1 MSSLLSQSSSLIAF
15 VQVVEAGSFSAAARI
30 AGTTP
35 SAISK
40 GIARLEKKLNV
51 TLFRRSTRT
60 LSLTPDGHLFFERVA
75 PLLRA
80 LEDSEDAIRPTG
92 NVRGHLR
99 VSMPSELG
107 RLLLPRIGEAF
118 LVDHPQVDVDLNLL
132 DHHVDL
138 ISEGYDVIFRVG
150 SLGDSNLR
158 ARTLAH
164 LNMALVASPDFL
176 RKRGNPRA
184 IDDLRNLPFVRY
196 QLNGRTLPIVFAS
209 GETLLPKG
217 RIGLDSGFG
226 LRTAALDGMGVAYL
240 MRCIV
245 QQDLEEGRLVQLL
258 PEQALPSL
266 ELHAVHA
273 FGTNTPIRVKLFTDF
288 VQGEVK
294 RLASQ
299 SSSPPAGSEAE
310 GG

>member
-15 VQVVEAGSFSAAARI
+15 VRVVEAGSFSAAARSV
-30 AGTTP
+30 GTTP

-40 GIARLEKKLNV
+40 SIARLEKKLNV

-60 LSLTPDGHLFFERVA
+60 LGLTPDGYLFFERVA

-92 NVRGHLR
+92 TVRGHLR

-107 RLLLPRIGEAF
+107 RLLLPRIGSSF
-118 LVDHPQVDVDLNLL
+118 LAEHPEVDIDLNLL

-158 ARTLAH
+158 ARTLARMD
-164 LNMALVASPDFL
+164 MALVASPDFL
-176 RKRGNPRA
+176 QARGQPA
-184 IDDLRNLPFVRY
+184 TVDDLRDLPFVRY
-196 QLNGRTLPIVFAS
+196 QLSGRTLPILFEN

-226 LRTAALDGMGVAYL
+226 LRTAAIDGMGVAYL

-245 QQDLEEGRLVQLL
+245 QQDLNEGRLVQLL
-258 PEQALPSL
+258 EKHALPAL

-273 FGTNTPIRVKLFTDF
+273 FGSNTPIRVKLFTDF
-288 VQGEVK
+288 VQKQVQQLSLSGVT
-294 RLASQ
+294 
-299 SSSPPAGSEAE
+299 
-310 GG
+310 

>member
-15 VQVVEAGSFSAAARI
+15 VRVVEAGSFSGAARHL
-30 AGTTP
+30 GTTP

-40 GIARLEKKLNV
+40 GIARLEKQLNV

-60 LSLTPDGHLFFERVA
+60 LRLTPDGHLFFERVA

-80 LEDSEDAIRPTG
+80 LEDSGDAIRPTG
-92 NVRGHLR
+92 SVRGHLR
-99 VSMPSELG
+99 ASMPSELG
-107 RLLLPRIGEAF
+107 RLLLPGIGSSF
-118 LVDHPQVDVDLNLL
+118 LLEHPDLEVDLNLQ

-138 ISEGYDVIFRVG
+138 ITEGYDVIFRVG

-158 ARTLAH
+158 ARTLAR
-164 LNMALVASPDFL
+164 MAMVLVASPGFL
-176 RKRGNPRA
+176 QAQGRPET
-184 IDDLRNLPFVRY
+184 ISELRNLPFARY
-196 QLNGRTLPIVFAS
+196 QLGGRTLPIVFAS

-226 LRTAALDGMGVAYL
+226 LRTAALDSMGVAYL

-245 QQDLEEGRLVQLL
+245 QQDLEEGRLIRLL

-266 ELHAVHA
+266 ELHAIHG
-273 FGTNTPIRVKLFTDF
+273 FGVNTPIRVKLFTDF
-288 VQGEVK
+288 VQKEIQ
-294 RLASQ
+294 RLL
-299 SSSPPAGSEAE
+299 G
-310 GG
+310 

>member
-15 VQVVEAGSFSAAARI
+15 VRVVEAGSFSGAARHL
-30 AGTTP
+30 GTTP

-40 GIARLEKKLNV
+40 GIARLEKQLNV

-80 LEDSEDAIRPTG
+80 LEDSGDAIRPTG
-92 NVRGHLR
+92 SVRGHLR
-99 VSMPSELG
+99 ASMPSELG
-107 RLLLPRIGEAF
+107 RLLLPGIGSSF
-118 LVDHPQVDVDLNLL
+118 LLEHPDLEVDLNLQ

-138 ISEGYDVIFRVG
+138 ITEGYDVIFRVG

-158 ARTLAH
+158 ARTLAR
-164 LNMALVASPDFL
+164 MAMVLVASPGFL
-176 RKRGNPRA
+176 QAQGRPET
-184 IDDLRNLPFVRY
+184 ISELRNLPFARY
-196 QLNGRTLPIVFAS
+196 QLGGRTLPIVFAS

-240 MRCIV
+240 MHCIV
-245 QQDLEEGRLVQLL
+245 QQDLEEGRLIRLL

-266 ELHAVHA
+266 ELHAIHG
-273 FGTNTPIRVKLFTDF
+273 FGVNTPIRVKLFTDF
-288 VQGEVK
+288 VQKEIQ
-294 RLASQ
+294 RLL
-299 SSSPPAGSEAE
+299 G
-310 GG
+310 

>member
-15 VQVVEAGSFSAAARI
+15 VRVVEAGSFSAAARTL
-30 AGTTP
+30 GTTP
-35 SAISK
+35 SAVSK
-40 GIARLEKKLNV
+40 GIARLEQQLNV

-60 LSLTPDGHLFFERVA
+60 LSLTPDGHLFFDRVA

-107 RLLLPRIGEAF
+107 RLLLPRIGAVF
-118 LVDHPQVDVDLNLL
+118 LLEHPQVDVDLNLQ

-138 ISEGYDVIFRVG
+138 IGEGFDVIFRVG
-150 SLGDSNLR
+150 ALGDSNLR
-158 ARTLAH
+158 ARTLARMD
-164 LNMALVASPDFL
+164 MALVASPGFL
-176 RKRGNPRA
+176 QERGHPTTVA
-184 IDDLRNLPFVRY
+184 DLRNLPFVRY
-196 QLNGRTLPIVFAS
+196 QLGGRTLPITFAS
-209 GETLLPKG
+209 GETLLPRG

-245 QQDLEEGRLVQLL
+245 QQDLDAGRLVQLL
-258 PEQALPSL
+258 PEQGLPAL

-273 FGTNTPIRVKLFTDF
+273 FGVNTPIRVKLFTDF
-288 VQGEVK
+288 VQREVE
-294 RLASQ
+294 RLTRG
-299 SSSPPAGSEAE
+299 PG
-310 GG
+310 